1 VEICYEKSTIDL
13 NCFLFH
19 IGDMLGGF
27 NKAPLEYLLKIGND
41 VIVLPNVHIG
51 KNRL

>member
-1 VEICYEKSTIDL
+1 MKICYEKSTIDL

-19 IGDMLGGF
+19 IGDMLCGF
-27 NKAPLEYLLKIGND
+27 NRTLLEYLLKIGND

-51 KNRL
+51 KNQL